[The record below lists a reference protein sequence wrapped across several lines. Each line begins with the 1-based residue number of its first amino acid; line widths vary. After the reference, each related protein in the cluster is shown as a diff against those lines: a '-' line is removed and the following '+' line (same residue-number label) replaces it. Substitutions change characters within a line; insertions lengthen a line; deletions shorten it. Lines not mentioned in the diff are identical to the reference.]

1 MMGTYVNTAA
11 IIVGSLVGLVLRDR
25 FPEKIKDTVLHGVG
39 LVTVFMG
46 VQMALKTGNLLVMI
60 FSILVGSIIGESLD
74 LDDVLKK
81 AANYVKTKTRSEE
94 SRYVEGLITAFLIF
108 SIGSMAITGAIEDGI
123 NQNPSILY
131 AKSILDFFMSIS
143 LASVYGLGVIF
154 SSIPLLIYQGGITL
168 AATYSANLFSEIVI
182 NEISGVGGIL
192 LLGLG
197 VTLLEIK
204 EIKIANLLPSLII
217 VPILLYFL

>member
-1 MMGTYVNTAA
+1 MNTAA

-25 FPEKIKDTVLHGVG
+25 FPEKIKETVLHGVG

-60 FSILVGSIIGESLD
+60 FSVLVGSIIGESLD
-74 LDDVLKK
+74 LDEALKK

-123 NQNPSILY
+123 NRNPSILY
-131 AKSILDFFMSIS
+131 AKSILDFFMSMS
-143 LASVYGLGVIF
+143 LASVYGLGVI
-154 SSIPLLIYQGGITL
+154 
-168 AATYSANLFSEIVI
+168 
-182 NEISGVGGIL
+182 
-192 LLGLG
+192 
-197 VTLLEIK
+197 
-204 EIKIANLLPSLII
+204 
-217 VPILLYFL
+217 